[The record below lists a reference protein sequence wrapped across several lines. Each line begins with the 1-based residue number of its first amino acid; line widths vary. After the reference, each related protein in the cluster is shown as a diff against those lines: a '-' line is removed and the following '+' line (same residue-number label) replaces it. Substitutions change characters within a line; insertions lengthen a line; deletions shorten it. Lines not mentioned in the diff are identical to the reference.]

1 MRTSAA
7 SFSVDGI
14 WLDGFAVVS
23 TLEAL
28 ARRSASEDLGI
39 FRNIRCNSS
48 RRSGPTS

>member
-28 ARRSASEDLGI
+28 ARRSAQRRL
-39 FRNIRCNSS
+39 RNFS
-48 RRSGPTS
+48 